1 MDIISYEI
9 PIVINSNK
17 QEVPIFMQE
26 QNMKTQMPYLA
37 NQDEQFLHIEKLI
50 DLKRK
55 MLHDKQ
61 KKLKFISKQNRF
73 LDVIK
78 DDYAKYYEYIS
89 KQKQDQI
96 KALEI
101 LNTYIHDLTISG
113 KLTRNNIDDANFEQ
127 EKIFREIKSIRKGLD
142 DIISDTNYMD
152 AQNNI

>member
-9 PIVINSNK
+9 PIVINSDK
-17 QEVPIFMQE
+17 QQPPVFMNHGRDNQVPNLAK
-26 QNMKTQMPYLA
+26 QN
-37 NQDEQFLHIEKLI
+37 EHFLRIEELI
-50 DLKRK
+50 EAKRK

-61 KKLKFISKQNRF
+61 KKLKFISKQNQF

-78 DDYAKYYEYIS
+78 DDYTKYYNYIS

-101 LNTYIHDLTISG
+101 LNTYIHDLTKSG
-113 KLTRNNIDDANFEQ
+113 KLTKHNIDDANFEQ

-142 DIISDTNYMD
+142 DIISDTNYM
-152 AQNNI
+152 QT

>member
-9 PIVINSNK
+9 PIVINSDK
-17 QEVPIFMQE
+17 QQLPVFMNHGRDNQVPNLAK
-26 QNMKTQMPYLA
+26 QN
-37 NQDEQFLHIEKLI
+37 EHFLRIEELI
-50 DLKRK
+50 EAKRK

-61 KKLKFISKQNRF
+61 KKLKFISKQNQF

-78 DDYAKYYEYIS
+78 DDYTKYYNYIS

-101 LNTYIHDLTISG
+101 LNTYIHDLTKSG
-113 KLTRNNIDDANFEQ
+113 KLTKHNIDDANFEQ

-142 DIISDTNYMD
+142 DIISDTNYM
-152 AQNNI
+152 QT

>member
-17 QEVPIFMQE
+17 QQVPTFMQE
-26 QNMKTQMPYLA
+26 NMQQNKLPALA
-37 NQDEQFLHIEKLI
+37 EQDEHFLHIEKLI
-50 DLKRK
+50 DAKRK

-78 DDYAKYYEYIS
+78 DDYSKYYSYIS

-101 LNTYIHDLTISG
+101 LNNYIHDLTISG
-113 KLTRNNIDDANFEQ
+113 KLTKHNIDDANFEQ

-142 DIISDTNYMD
+142 DIISDTNYM
-152 AQNNI
+152 QN

>member
-17 QEVPIFMQE
+17 QQLPIFMQE
-26 QNMKTQMPYLA
+26 NMQQNKLPALA
-37 NQDEQFLHIEKLI
+37 EQDERFLHIEKLI
-50 DLKRK
+50 DAKRK

-78 DDYAKYYEYIS
+78 DDYSKYYSYIS

-101 LNTYIHDLTISG
+101 LNNYINDLTTSG
-113 KLTRNNIDDANFEQ
+113 KLTKNNIDDANFEQ

-142 DIISDTNYMD
+142 DIISDTNYM
-152 AQNNI
+152 QN

>member
-9 PIVINSNK
+9 PIVINSDK
-17 QEVPIFMQE
+17 QHVPICMQE
-26 QNMKTQMPYLA
+26 NTKNQMPDLVK
-37 NQDEQFLHIEKLI
+37 QDERFLHIEELI
-50 DLKRK
+50 EAKRR
-55 MLHDKQ
+55 MLRDKQ

-78 DDYAKYYEYIS
+78 DDYVKYYNYIS

-96 KALEI
+96 KALEM
-101 LNTYIHDLTISG
+101 LNTYIHDLTTSG
-113 KLTRNNIDDANFEQ
+113 KLTKNNIDDANYEQ

-152 AQNNI
+152 TQNNI

>member
-26 QNMKTQMPYLA
+26 NMQQNQLPDLA
-37 NQDEQFLHIEKLI
+37 EQDEHFLHIEKLI
-50 DLKRK
+50 DAKRK

-78 DDYAKYYEYIS
+78 DDYSKYYSYIS
-89 KQKQDQI
+89 KQKEDQI

-101 LNTYIHDLTISG
+101 LNKYIHDLTISG
-113 KLTRNNIDDANFEQ
+113 KLTKHNIDDANFEQ

-142 DIISDTNYMD
+142 DIISDTNYM
-152 AQNNI
+152 QN

>member
-17 QEVPIFMQE
+17 QQLPIFMQE
-26 QNMKTQMPYLA
+26 NMQQNKLPALA
-37 NQDEQFLHIEKLI
+37 EQDERFLHIEKLI
-50 DLKRK
+50 DAKRK

-78 DDYAKYYEYIS
+78 DDYSKYYSYIS

-101 LNTYIHDLTISG
+101 LNNYIHDLTTSG
-113 KLTRNNIDDANFEQ
+113 KLTKHNIDDANFEQ

-142 DIISDTNYMD
+142 DIISDTNYM
-152 AQNNI
+152 QN